1 MDADDTWKLCLSS
14 GMAWILYTSIIPS
27 PFSSVNASL
36 ARLLL
41 NNLPHPANLAVRQH
55 DLDTMRVEA
64 ALCEQP
70 LYNALSQLTRA
81 LVCLQHDFDPRR
93 PSHRLCSVRS
103 SVSPIRSP
111 VLADIAEYV
120 RNGSFD
126 LIGDLL
132 RFRLCNANVLR
143 YGENILS
150 GRIAAIAVYAGG
162 MLAAQRIAVS

>member
-1 MDADDTWKLCLSS
+1 MPMDADDTWKLCLSS

-36 ARLLL
+36 DRLLL

-81 LVCLQHDFDPRR
+81 LVCLQHDFDPRADLR
-93 PSHRLCSVRS
+93 IGSVLSVHPFLPFDHLYWLTLPSTS
-103 SVSPIRSP
+103 
-111 VLADIAEYV
+111 AT
-120 RNGSFD
+120 
-126 LIGDLL
+126 
-132 RFRLCNANVLR
+132 
-143 YGENILS
+143 
-150 GRIAAIAVYAGG
+150 AASI
-162 MLAAQRIAVS
+162 

>member
-81 LVCLQHDFDPRR
+81 LVCFSTILTRAPTFTSALFCPF
-93 PSHRLCSVRS
+93 
-103 SVSPIRSP
+103 IRFSYS
-111 VLADIAEYV
+111 ITC
-120 RNGSFD
+120 
-126 LIGDLL
+126 IG
-132 RFRLCNANVLR
+132 
-143 YGENILS
+143 
-150 GRIAAIAVYAGG
+150 
-162 MLAAQRIAVS
+162 

>member
-36 ARLLL
+36 A
-41 NNLPHPANLAVRQH
+41 
-55 DLDTMRVEA
+55 
-64 ALCEQP
+64 
-70 LYNALSQLTRA
+70 
-81 LVCLQHDFDPRR
+81 
-93 PSHRLCSVRS
+93 
-103 SVSPIRSP
+103 
-111 VLADIAEYV
+111 DIAEYV

-132 RFRLCNANVLR
+132 HFRLCNANVLR

-162 MLAAQRIAVS
+162 VLAAQRIAVS